1 MNLKLTALRLS
12 VLAVLAVLAALC
24 ALSAPAWAI
33 DCSKAQ
39 TPSEKL
45 ICSSKSLQK
54 ADSRLNKT
62 YAATLKAARD
72 EEIRTMLVA
81 SQKRWIA
88 ARDKALEGIIEDS
101 APDDKS
107 ATQVANDM
115 IAERTAQLEE
125 KGRTSLIE
133 VARKQQTFLKQFSG
147 GDYAGYETSCDMLPP
162 DQTYNC
168 FPTRHYQNDDRVC
181 SVEEYWATN
190 TGYTKRF
197 IADIVDGK
205 PKLIASC
212 SFNGD
217 DNTCPT
223 TSGEGRSWNVKPEAQ
238 SALYSSKPE
247 LKLDGEV
254 NDSDDYDWLKTCL
267 TDKSFPVADPT
278 RSGVAE

>member
-1 MNLKLTALRLS
+1 MNLKHSALRLS
-12 VLAVLAVLAALC
+12 VLAAFC
-24 ALSAPAWAI
+24 ALSAPALAI

-62 YAATLKAARD
+62 YAATLKAAPD

-81 SQKRWIA
+81 SQKRWIV
-88 ARDKALEGIIEDS
+88 ARDRALEGVIADADR
-101 APDDKS
+101 APEDKS
-107 ATQVANDM
+107 ATEVADGM
-115 IAERTAQLEE
+115 IAARTAQLEE
-125 KGRTSLIE
+125 KGRTSLFE
-133 VARKQQTFLKQFSG
+133 VARKQQAFLKQFSG

-162 DQTYNC
+162 DQSYSC
-168 FPTRHYQNDDRVC
+168 FPTRHYQNGDRVC

-190 TGYTKRF
+190 TGYTKRY

-217 DNTCPT
+217 DNSCPT
-223 TSGEGRSWNVKPEAQ
+223 TSGEGRSWNVKPKAQ
-238 SALYSSKPE
+238 PTLHSSKPE

-254 NDSDDYDWLKTCL
+254 IDSDDYDWLKTCL
-267 TDKSFPVADPT
+267 TDKSFPLADPT

>member
-1 MNLKLTALRLS
+1 MNLKHSALRLS
-12 VLAVLAVLAALC
+12 VLAALC
-24 ALSAPAWAI
+24 ALSAPALAI

-62 YAATLKAARD
+62 YAATLKAALD
-72 EEIRTMLVA
+72 EETRAMLVT

-88 ARDKALEGIIEDS
+88 ARDKSLEGIIEEPDS
-101 APDDKS
+101 ASDGKS
-107 ATQVANDM
+107 AVQIADSM

-125 KGRTSLIE
+125 KGRRSLIE
-133 VARKQQTFLKQFSG
+133 VARTQRAFLNQFSG

-162 DQTYNC
+162 DQAYNC
-168 FPTRHYQNDDRVC
+168 FPTRHYQNGDRVC

-190 TGYTKRF
+190 TGYMKRF
-197 IADIVDGK
+197 IANIIDGK

-223 TSGEGRSWNVKPEAQ
+223 TSGEEQSWNVKPKPQ
-238 SALYSSKPE
+238 PTLYSSTPE

>member
-1 MNLKLTALRLS
+1 MNLKHSALRLS
-12 VLAVLAVLAALC
+12 VLAALC
-24 ALSAPAWAI
+24 ALSAPALAI

-45 ICSSKSLQK
+45 ICSSKTLQK
-54 ADSRLNKT
+54 ADSKLNKT
-62 YAATLKAARD
+62 YSATLKSAPD
-72 EEIRTMLVA
+72 EEIRTILVA

-88 ARDKALEGIIEDS
+88 ARDKALDGVVGE
-101 APDDKS
+101 PDNVPDGKS
-107 ATQVANDM
+107 AVQIAHSM
-115 IAERTAQLEE
+115 IAERIERLEE
-125 KGRTSLIE
+125 KGKMSLIE
-133 VARKQQTFLKQFSG
+133 VARTQRAFHKQFSG

-168 FPTRHYQNDDRVC
+168 FPTRHYQNGDRVC

-190 TGYTKRF
+190 TGYMKRY

-223 TSGEGRSWNVKPEAQ
+223 TSGEGQSWNVKPEAQ
-238 SALYSSKPE
+238 PTLYSSKPE
-247 LKLDGEV
+247 QKLDGEV
-254 NDSDDYDWLKTCL
+254 IDSDDYDWLKTCL
-267 TDKSFPVADPT
+267 TDKSFPLADPT
-278 RSGVAE
+278 RSGASE

>member
-1 MNLKLTALRLS
+1 MNLKHSALRLS
-12 VLAVLAVLAALC
+12 VLAALC

-45 ICSSKSLQK
+45 ICSSKLLQK

-62 YAATLKAARD
+62 YSATLKSAPD
-72 EEIRTMLVA
+72 EEIRAMLVA

-88 ARDKALEGIIEDS
+88 ARDKALDGLIGEPDS
-101 APDDKS
+101 VPDGKS
-107 ATQVANDM
+107 AEQIADSM
-115 IAERTAQLEE
+115 IAERTAQLGE
-125 KGRTSLIE
+125 KGKMSLIE
-133 VARKQQTFLKQFSG
+133 VARTQRAFLQQFSG

-168 FPTRHYQNDDRVC
+168 FPTRHYQNGDRVC
-181 SVEEYWATN
+181 SVDEYWATN

-197 IADIVDGK
+197 IANIVDGK
-205 PKLIASC
+205 PTLIASC

-223 TSGEGRSWNVKPEAQ
+223 TSGEGQSWNVKPEAQ
-238 SALYSSKPE
+238 PTLYSSKPE

-254 NDSDDYDWLKTCL
+254 IDNDDYNWLKTCL
-267 TDKSFPVADPT
+267 TDKSFPLADPT
-278 RSGVAE
+278 RSGTVD